1 MGYEI
6 IVSDKA
12 KQTLGA
18 HMRFLAEQSE
28 DAARQI
34 TAELLRAIR
43 SLAEMSERYP
53 FFDEA
58 YMPPNKYR
66 KMFVTKY
73 YLLLYQIRDETVYVD
88 YVVDCRQDY
97 QWLI

>member
-12 KQTLGA
+12 KQMLGA

-43 SLAEMSERYP
+43 SLAEMPERYP
-53 FFDEA
+53 FFNEA

-73 YLLLYQIRDETVYVD
+73 DLLLYQIRDETVYVD